1 MSDARLVIWNPSTG
15 NEIGSVELRVK
26 PVISGDDA
34 QVLLSLDPVEGSPFI
49 PERWVGMDFTIEL
62 SPKAVTSDH
71 LTNAIVD
78 LARQV
83 GVQVG

>member
-1 MSDARLVIWNPSTG
+1 MTEARLVIWNPATG
-15 NEIGSVELRVK
+15 NEIGSVELRVT

>member
-1 MSDARLVIWNPSTG
+1 MTEARLVIWNPTSG

-26 PVISGDDA
+26 PVVGGDSE